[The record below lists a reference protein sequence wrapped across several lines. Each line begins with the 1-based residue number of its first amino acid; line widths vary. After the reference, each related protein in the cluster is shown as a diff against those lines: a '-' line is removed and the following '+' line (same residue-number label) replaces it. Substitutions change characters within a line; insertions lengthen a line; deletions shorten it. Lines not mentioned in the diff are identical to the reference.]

1 MSERSTR
8 ISAVPS
14 VAEPDTAGPRTPA
27 GPSDEVDLA
36 PYFAILWRYRF
47 VIAAVTLLAGAVTF
61 IGALRS
67 TRLYE
72 ASAMLSVSASKLADT
87 ASAIAT
93 ANYRPVVANRAV
105 AQKVVEHFHL
115 NAPPYSYTG
124 TSFLEEAVQLEELRN
139 TALLRLSVRLPDP
152 RLAADVAN
160 TLASFAVDYAQSL
173 SKDEVIRVRDMIKL
187 QLDLATARLKQTGEA
202 LSLFKRTAQVDL
214 ARVDVDAILDERK
227 SLLGL
232 LVDIEGKKASVREA
246 ERELAAR
253 QRLDITSKSI
263 DQDPAM
269 LEASRA
275 RTSGSG
281 SALGLQMKTESVS
294 RTYEDLDTNLT
305 FDRVQ
310 LAALE
315 KRKQQLVDV
324 RKLDRSQLSR
334 IRELHEMEAEQ
345 ARLTLEYGLA
355 EKSYQEV
362 SARYE
367 GARLQV
373 AGRSAELQIVD
384 PAVVPTRPL
393 SRQVASRTLT
403 AAAAGFGISA
413 ICALV
418 FGLVRR
424 RAVAGPSI
432 RSSAPG

>member
-1 MSERSTR
+1 M
-8 ISAVPS
+8 SAVPS
-14 VAEPDTAGPRTPA
+14 VAEPDGAGHRTPPGA
-27 GPSDEVDLA
+27 ADEVDLA
-36 PYFAILWRYRF
+36 PYVAILWRYRF
-47 VIAAVTLLAGAVTF
+47 LIAAVTLIAGAVTF
-61 IGALRS
+61 VGAIRS
-67 TRLYE
+67 TRVYE

-87 ASAIAT
+87 SSAIAT

-105 AQKVVEHFHL
+105 AQKVVERFHL

-160 TLASFAVDYAQSL
+160 TLASFAVDYAQTL
-173 SKDEVIRVRDMIKL
+173 SKDEVIRARDLIKL

-202 LSLFKRTAQVDL
+202 LAVFKRTAQLDL
-214 ARVDVDAILDERK
+214 ARADVDAIVDERR

-232 LVDIEGKKASVREA
+232 AVDIEGKRASVRAA

-253 QRLDITSKSI
+253 QKLDVTSKTI

-275 RTSGSG
+275 RAPGSG
-281 SALGLQMKTESVS
+281 SALGLQMKSESVS
-294 RTYEDLDTNLT
+294 RTYEDLDAHLSTN
-305 FDRVQ
+305 RVE
-310 LAALE
+310 LAELE
-315 KRKQQLVDV
+315 KRQQQLLDV
-324 RKLDRSQLSR
+324 RKLGHAQLSR
-334 IRELHEMEAEQ
+334 IREFHDMEAEQ
-345 ARLTLEYGLA
+345 DRLTLEYDLA

-362 SARYE
+362 SVRYE

-393 SRQVASRTLT
+393 SRQVVSRTLT
-403 AAAAGFGISA
+403 ASATGFGIA
-413 ICALV
+413 AVCALA
-418 FGLVRR
+418 FGLIRR
-424 RAVAGPSI
+424 RTVVGPGI
-432 RSSAPG
+432 RSSAPV